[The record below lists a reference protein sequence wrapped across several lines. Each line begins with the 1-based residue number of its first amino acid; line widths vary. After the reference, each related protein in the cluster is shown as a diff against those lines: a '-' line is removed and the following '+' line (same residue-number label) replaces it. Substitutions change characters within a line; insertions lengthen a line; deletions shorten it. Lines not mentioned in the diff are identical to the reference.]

1 MVINNGCNLPFSNL
15 IWLQPFVPRDQLFLY
30 HRTANKNQTSYN
42 YIYTLYVEYCNPHFL
57 WVRPSCLLLLWQSE
71 QSCEQTTT
79 VVRHLALCLFFY
91 NLIESVKDRTLFLGK
106 WRTKPDQS
114 DQHTQPC
121 KKIISQGI
129 YSKHLITRLM
139 FHPCC
144 KTWLD
149 WHELPYFPFWLNNT
163 MGGSSPL

>member
-1 MVINNGCNLPFSNL
+1 MTLKSSKYITPKHNMIINNGCNLPFSNL

-79 VVRHLALCLFFY
+79 EMSAIVSQSTTPRIVP
-91 NLIESVKDRTLFLGK
+91 LFL
-106 WRTKPDQS
+106 
-114 DQHTQPC
+114 
-121 KKIISQGI
+121 
-129 YSKHLITRLM
+129 
-139 FHPCC
+139 
-144 KTWLD
+144 
-149 WHELPYFPFWLNNT
+149 
-163 MGGSSPL
+163 